1 MLFFLFFQPIFD
13 SVHLQIQLSLQP
25 SYNYFINMNTVLR
38 FVACLFLLLPLT
50 AFAQNTAADTIAP
63 GPSLQPAPNVSTDSV
78 LVTLILKHQQ
88 DKNLLEI
95 RRKLEANGFWDLFP
109 PKEVKIESWQIVMGL
124 GHIIV
129 LKTPANAI
137 RKLNLA
143 IENGAWGAY
152 SSEIYLTYDYLPVW
166 EEYTNRRAEYLKD
179 K

>member
-1 MLFFLFFQPIFD
+1 MRSYNFLFACFFFFLTG
-13 SVHLQIQLSLQP
+13 SLQ
-25 SYNYFINMNTVLR
+25 
-38 FVACLFLLLPLT
+38 
-50 AFAQNTAADTIAP
+50 AQTTETDTIAP
-63 GPSLQPAPNVSTDSV
+63 GPSLKPAQVVSTDSI
-78 LVTLILKHQQ
+78 LVTLIMKHQQ

-109 PKEVKIESWQIVMGL
+109 PKEVEIVSWQIVMGF

-152 SSEIYLTYDYLPVW
+152 DTEIYLTYDYLPVW
-166 EEYTNRRAEYLKD
+166 EGYRKKREIYLKD
-179 K
+179 